1 MPGLF
6 GKTGGGGMS
15 EDDPLDDDA
24 FDVDDAELGGEE
36 LAPAMGPSE
45 HFKTF
50 ARTAIG
56 SDDPEKIDALYECI
70 KAVQDE
76 GGAGALPPLGDE
88 EGLPP
93 L

>member
-1 MPGLF
+1 MAGLF
-6 GKTGGGGMS
+6 SKAAAGGMS

-24 FDVDDAELGGEE
+24 FDVDDAELGGDEPE
-36 LAPAMGPSE
+36 PMGGPSE
-45 HFKTF
+45 HFKAF

-76 GGAGALPPLGDE
+76 GAAGALPPLGDE